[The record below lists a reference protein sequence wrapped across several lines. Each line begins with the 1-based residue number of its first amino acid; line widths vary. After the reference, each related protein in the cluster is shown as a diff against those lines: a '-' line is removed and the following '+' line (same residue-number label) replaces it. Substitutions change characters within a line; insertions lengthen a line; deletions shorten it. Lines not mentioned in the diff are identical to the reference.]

1 MLRRTI
7 NENAIIN
14 VIIELKGIK
23 YEYLFNLKLDKEK
36 SLEKEFRDF
45 IRLKNHYINSIYY
58 IYLSRNQNIIKELDK
73 KEQISKSGIKTQDTV
88 IITDKKIKLNS
99 QEKAITLSGFDNS
112 TRSNEFI
119 YLDKSL
125 YRKKRNI
132 KNIPITKI
140 KKKYWLILILISICL
155 MLIIGWLLYYFIFS
169 KKKKKISENSPLFEK
184 EDLIIKINYL
194 SDILYKYE
202 NNKILKMIGGQKN
215 KESNNTT
222 KEQLFYADIFFIIR
236 KHFLENNNITNIT
249 KNLFSGY
256 LGIFNMTIQNE
267 TNNIQLIYDKK
278 INKILNLYKNKNY
291 KTQNLIEDEKENS
304 CFVKID
310 FYENGEIL
318 NISYPL
324 NKFSMS
330 YMQYIRDYVKLIIP
344 KISSNLYTYDINN
357 KLKYLLSN
365 ETDNEEFNE
374 LRELNDINNHNK
386 KNKIKQKKIRRISS
400 NESSEGFEIEEY
412 LTPPSKQPLNLE
424 LREKENCTNCSEQFL
439 NEISVNNFNNDE
451 ADIDG
456 GSLNKSIYRTISKDG
471 ILESIIEFENII
483 LKNDN
488 DNEVSEDLNL
498 DNPASDII
506 YNNNENE
513 DSFSENDSNNYN
525 FTFDIEN
532 LSFDSINKIILKD
545 KTSNDKIIKN
555 LYKYFDEFQYE
566 LFIETYYNDY
576 ISSEIIKIL
585 REENNITEENANITY
600 KNENMNNKLRR
611 NSESTYYGMKKTVN
625 KKDLYDYNII
635 GMIMKNQIFNE
646 LDPSTG
652 ISYSYSVMTFGNIN
666 KVIKASKIYSNLN
679 IILEKKNQMIFNL
692 IKLY

>member
-14 VIIELKGIK
+14 VNIELKGIK
-23 YEYLFNLKLDKEK
+23 YEYLYNLKLDKEK
-36 SLEKEFRDF
+36 SLGKEFRDF
-45 IRLKNHYINSIYY
+45 IRLKNHNINSIYY
-58 IYLSRNQNIIKELDK
+58 IYLSRNKNIIKELDK
-73 KEQISKSGIKTQDTV
+73 KEQLSKSGIKTQDTV

-99 QEKAITLSGFDNS
+99 EENAIKLSGFDNT

-119 YLDKSL
+119 YLDKSF

-132 KNIPITKI
+132 KNIPITKL

-155 MLIIGWLLYYFIFS
+155 LIIIGWLLYYFILS

-194 SDILYKYE
+194 TDILYKYE

-215 KESNNTT
+215 KESNNTK

-236 KHFLENNNITNIT
+236 KHIIENNNMTNIT
-249 KNLFSGY
+249 KKLFSGY

-291 KTQNLIEDEKENS
+291 KTQNLIEDEKENL

-330 YMQYIRDYVKLIIP
+330 YMQYIKDYVKLIIP
-344 KISSNLYTYDINN
+344 KISSNLYTDNINN
-357 KLKYLLSN
+357 KLNDLLSN
-365 ETDNEEFNE
+365 ETGNDEFNE
-374 LRELNDINNHNK
+374 LRELNDINNLNK

-400 NESSEGFEIEEY
+400 DESSEGFEIEEY

-424 LREKENCTNCSEQFL
+424 LREKENCTNCSEQNL
-439 NEISVNNFNNDE
+439 NEISVSNFINDE

-456 GSLNKSIYRTISKDG
+456 GSLNKSIYRTINKDG

-498 DNPASDII
+498 DNPTSDII

-532 LSFDSINKIILKD
+532 LSFNSIN
-545 KTSNDKIIKN
+545 
-555 LYKYFDEFQYE
+555 
-566 LFIETYYNDY
+566 
-576 ISSEIIKIL
+576 
-585 REENNITEENANITY
+585 
-600 KNENMNNKLRR
+600 
-611 NSESTYYGMKKTVN
+611 
-625 KKDLYDYNII
+625 
-635 GMIMKNQIFNE
+635 
-646 LDPSTG
+646 
-652 ISYSYSVMTFGNIN
+652 
-666 KVIKASKIYSNLN
+666 
-679 IILEKKNQMIFNL
+679 
-692 IKLY
+692 